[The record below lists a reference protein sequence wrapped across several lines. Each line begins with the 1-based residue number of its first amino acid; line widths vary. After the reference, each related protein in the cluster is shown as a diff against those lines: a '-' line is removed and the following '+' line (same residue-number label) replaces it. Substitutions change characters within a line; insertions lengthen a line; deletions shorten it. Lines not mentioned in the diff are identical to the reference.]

1 MKLAIFSDSHGS
13 TQKMFDA
20 ITELRPDAVVHL
32 GDGERDVALLKERF
46 PDLPVHAVR
55 GNCDFLPVSPET
67 ELFEVCGVRIFI
79 THGHL
84 YGVKST
90 RAKLLEEAAR
100 RGASVAMYGHTHT
113 AQLVQTNDFFLL
125 NPGSCGYAASPSC
138 AELLVSPDGT
148 LDARIIRL

>member
-90 RAKLLEEAAR
+90 RAKLLEISNKCPVHRTLHSETWIPTRLAPA
-100 RGASVAMYGHTHT
+100 G
-113 AQLVQTNDFFLL
+113 
-125 NPGSCGYAASPSC
+125 GSS
-138 AELLVSPDGT
+138 
-148 LDARIIRL
+148 